1 MVWTTKYSLQWTSP
15 TNFPSTTRQMQ
26 ITLWKIKKHFS
37 TIQHQSKIIPFITLY
52 HTTNTLL
59 IQGNQR
65 NTWVY
70 EEYPMSKAE
79 GMDRDE
85 IFQIHIAICKIYL
98 IQRLEQTLGTISINT
113 EITLE

>member
-1 MVWTTKYSLQWTSP
+1 MNISNKLP
-15 TNFPSTTRQMQ
+15 FNNKTNANYTVKDKKALFNNSTPVQNNTFYN
-26 ITLWKIKKHFS
+26 TLPYH
-37 TIQHQSKIIPFITLY
+37 QHQ
-52 HTTNTLL
+52 L

-65 NTWVY
+65 DTWVY